1 MISFGS
7 SFTEYNTKPF
17 PIDDLVV
24 SPYWDDIDLEI
35 TGEVRYSLLS
45 DVESSLLQQVNYF
58 LENNQSLEF
67 NASWILI
74 VQWID
79 TCPYENNTCQSEVVS
94 IMMNKC
100 AHHKAFSENCI
111 NISKQY
117 NFNYIFKIFHYL
129 TSYKH
134 VLLENVFMQSVMTR
148 LHSVVLIYV
157 ILCQSAVH
165 TLFTQSIL

>member
-7 SFTEYNTKPF
+7 NFTEYITRPF

-24 SPYWDDIDLEI
+24 APYWDDIDLEI

-74 VQWID
+74 AQWID
-79 TCPYENNTCQSEVVS
+79 TCPYENNTCKSEMVS
-94 IMMNKC
+94 IIMNKLYFC
-100 AHHKAFSENCI
+100 AHHKAFSENCFTVN
-111 NISKQY
+111 NITLITSL
-117 NFNYIFKIFHYL
+117 KIFRYL
-129 TSYKH
+129 TSYKR
-134 VLLENVFMQSVMTR
+134 VL
-148 LHSVVLIYV
+148 
-157 ILCQSAVH
+157 
-165 TLFTQSIL
+165 